1 MSNAL
6 KICLVY
12 FTFSFL
18 WIYFSDNLL
27 LYLNLSKETL
37 TFIQTIKGLAF
48 IVITTLLLY
57 ILIKNTLSKIEKIAE
72 EKEKIIN
79 TIASPIIIFNEEGEV
94 IKVNHA
100 VEKLTGYKLKELNHI
115 KKFEKLD
122 KGDNKNSL
130 LDTFSSLYKIN
141 TAIDNGEFNIKTKDN
156 TTLIWHF
163 KSAPYGIKDNK
174 RVIISNALD
183 VTQVR
188 SKEKL
193 LMQQSKMAAMGEV
206 LENIAHQWRQPLST
220 ISSASTGI
228 KLQHELGVLKD
239 EMFFESLDIIN
250 NSSQFLS
257 KTIDDFR
264 SFFKPDQEKQYFNFD
279 DVFEK
284 VKMIINSKFKT
295 EEIELIKTSDETEV
309 LNYSNALIQVLINI
323 FNNSKDAFI
332 ENNIDKR
339 VIFID
344 AYKEKDNLIIKIK
357 DNAGGISKDIID
369 KVFEPYFTTKHKTH
383 GTGIGLYM
391 CEEIVTKHMQGK
403 IEVQNEEF
411 TFEKNIYKG
420 TLFTIELALL

>member
-27 LYLNLSKETL
+27 LYLNLSNETL

-57 ILIKNTLSKIEKIAE
+57 ILIKSTFLKIEKIVD

-79 TIASPIIIFNEEGEV
+79 TIASPIIIFNEDGEI
-94 IKVNHA
+94 IKLNKA
-100 VEKLTGYKLKELNHI
+100 VCEITGYSFKEIDHI
-115 KKFEKLD
+115 KKWSKID
-122 KGDNKNSL
+122 QDNKNSIVNTL
-130 LDTFSSLYKIN
+130 SSLYNIN
-141 TAIDNGEFNIKTKDN
+141 ETVDNGEFNIKTKN
-156 TTLIWHF
+156 GKNLIWHF
-163 KSAPYGIKDNK
+163 KSAPYGIRENK

>member
-27 LYLNLSKETL
+27 LYLNLSNETL

-57 ILIKNTLSKIEKIAE
+57 ILIKSTFLKIEKIVD

-79 TIASPIIIFNEEGEV
+79 TIASPIIIFNEDGEI
-94 IKVNHA
+94 IKLNKA
-100 VEKLTGYKLKELNHI
+100 VCEITGYSFKEIDHI
-115 KKFEKLD
+115 KKWTKID
-122 KGDNKNSL
+122 QDNKNSIVSTL
-130 LDTFSSLYKIN
+130 SSLYNIN
-141 TAIDNGEFNIKTKDN
+141 ETVDNGEFNIKTKDGKN
-156 TTLIWHF
+156 LIWHF
-163 KSAPYGIKDNK
+163 KSAPYGIRENK

-284 VKMIINSKFKT
+284 VKMIINNKFKN

-411 TFEKNIYKG
+411 TFEGTKYKG

>member
-27 LYLNLSKETL
+27 LYLNLSNETL

-48 IVITTLLLY
+48 IIITTLLLY
-57 ILIKNTLSKIEKIAE
+57 ILIKSTLLKIEKIVE

-79 TIASPIIIFNEEGEV
+79 TIASPVIIFNEEGEV
-94 IKVNHA
+94 IRVNKA
-100 VEKLTGYKLKELNHI
+100 VKEITGYSFKEINHI
-115 KKFEKLD
+115 NKWSKID
-122 KGDNKNSL
+122 QDNKNSL
-130 LDTFSSLYKIN
+130 INTLTSLYDIKK
-141 TAIDNGEFNIKTKDN
+141 TLDNGEFNIKTKDGKN
-156 TTLIWHF
+156 LIWHF
-163 KSAPYGIKDNK
+163 KSAPYGIKNNK

-228 KLQHELGVLKD
+228 KLQKEIGVLND
-239 EMFFESLDIIN
+239 EMLIESLDIIN
-250 NSSQFLS
+250 HSSQFLS

-264 SFFKPDQEKQYFNFD
+264 SFFKPEQEKQYFNFD

-284 VKMIINSKFKT
+284 VKMIVNSKFKT
-295 EEIELIKTSDETEV
+295 EEIELIKTSDETEI

-332 ENNIDKR
+332 ENKIDKR
-339 VIFID
+339 FIFVD
-344 AYKEKDNLIIKIK
+344 AFKKDDNLIIKIK
-357 DNAGGISKDIID
+357 DNAGGISSDIID

-391 CEEIVTKHMQGK
+391 CEEIVTKHMLGK

-411 TFEKNIYKG
+411 TFEDTNYKG
-420 TLFTIELALL
+420 TLFTIELPLL

>member
-27 LYLNLSKETL
+27 LYLNLSNETL

-57 ILIKNTLSKIEKIAE
+57 ILIKSTFLKIEKIVD

-79 TIASPIIIFNEEGEV
+79 TIASPIIIFNEDGEI
-94 IKVNHA
+94 IKLNKA
-100 VEKLTGYKLKELNHI
+100 VCEITGYSFKEIDHI
-115 KKFEKLD
+115 KKWSKID
-122 KGDNKNSL
+122 QDNKNSIVSTL
-130 LDTFSSLYKIN
+130 SSLYNIN
-141 TAIDNGEFNIKTKDN
+141 ETVDNGEFNIKTKN
-156 TTLIWHF
+156 GKNLIWHF
-163 KSAPYGIKDNK
+163 KSAPYGIRENK

-239 EMFFESLDIIN
+239 EIFFESLDIIN

-284 VKMIINSKFKT
+284 VKMIIINKFKN

-344 AYKEKDNLIIKIK
+344 AYKEKDKLIIKIK

-411 TFEKNIYKG
+411 TFEDNSYKG

>member
-27 LYLNLSKETL
+27 LYLNLSNETL

-57 ILIKNTLSKIEKIAE
+57 ILIKSTFLKIEKIVD

-79 TIASPIIIFNEEGEV
+79 TIASPIIIFNEDGEI
-94 IKVNHA
+94 IKLNKA
-100 VEKLTGYKLKELNHI
+100 VCEITGYSFKEIDHI
-115 KKFEKLD
+115 KKWSKID
-122 KGDNKNSL
+122 QDNKNSIVSTL
-130 LDTFSSLYKIN
+130 SSLYNIN
-141 TAIDNGEFNIKTKDN
+141 ETVDNGEFNIKTKDGKN
-156 TTLIWHF
+156 LIWHF
-163 KSAPYGIKDNK
+163 KSAPYGIKENK

-284 VKMIINSKFKT
+284 VKMIIINKFKN

-391 CEEIVTKHMQGK
+391 CEEIVTKHMKGK

-411 TFEKNIYKG
+411 TFEGNSYKG

>member
-27 LYLNLSKETL
+27 LYLNLSNETL

-48 IVITTLLLY
+48 IIITTLLLY
-57 ILIKNTLSKIEKIAE
+57 ILIKSTLLKIEKIVE

-79 TIASPIIIFNEEGEV
+79 TIASPVIIFNEEGEV
-94 IKVNHA
+94 IRVNKA
-100 VEKLTGYKLKELNHI
+100 VKEITGYSFKEINHI
-115 KKFEKLD
+115 NKWSKID
-122 KGDNKNSL
+122 QDNKNSL
-130 LDTFSSLYKIN
+130 INTLTSLYDIKK
-141 TAIDNGEFNIKTKDN
+141 TIDNGEFNIKTKDGKN
-156 TTLIWHF
+156 LIWHF
-163 KSAPYGIKDNK
+163 KSAPYGIKNNK
-174 RVIISNALD
+174 RVVISNALD

-228 KLQHELGVLKD
+228 KLQKEIGVLND
-239 EMFFESLDIIN
+239 EMLIESLDIIN
-250 NSSQFLS
+250 HSSQFLS

-264 SFFKPDQEKQYFNFD
+264 SFFKPEQEKQYFNFD

-284 VKMIINSKFKT
+284 VKMIVNSKFKT
-295 EEIELIKTSDETEV
+295 EEIELIKTSDETEI

-332 ENNIDKR
+332 ENKIDKR
-339 VIFID
+339 FIFVD
-344 AYKEKDNLIIKIK
+344 AFKKDDNLIIKIK
-357 DNAGGISKDIID
+357 DNAGGISSDIID

-391 CEEIVTKHMQGK
+391 CEEIVTKHMLGK

-411 TFEKNIYKG
+411 TFEDTNYKG
-420 TLFTIELALL
+420 TLFTIELPLL

>member
-27 LYLNLSKETL
+27 LYLNLSNETL

-48 IVITTLLLY
+48 IIITTLLLY
-57 ILIKNTLSKIEKIAE
+57 ILIKSTLLKIEKIIE

-79 TIASPIIIFNEEGEV
+79 TIASPVIIFNEEGEV
-94 IKVNHA
+94 IRVNKA
-100 VEKLTGYKLKELNHI
+100 VKEITGYSFKEINHI
-115 KKFEKLD
+115 NKWSKID
-122 KGDNKNSL
+122 QDNKNSL
-130 LDTFSSLYKIN
+130 INTLTSLYDIKK
-141 TAIDNGEFNIKTKDN
+141 TIDNGEFNIKTKDGKN
-156 TTLIWHF
+156 LIWHF
-163 KSAPYGIKDNK
+163 KSAPYGIKNNK

-228 KLQHELGVLKD
+228 KLQKEIGVLND
-239 EMFFESLDIIN
+239 EMLIESLDIIN
-250 NSSQFLS
+250 HSSQFLS

-264 SFFKPDQEKQYFNFD
+264 SFFKPEQEKQYFNFD

-284 VKMIINSKFKT
+284 VKMIVNSKFKT
-295 EEIELIKTSDETEV
+295 EEIELIKTSDETEI

-332 ENNIDKR
+332 ENKIDKR
-339 VIFID
+339 FIFVD
-344 AYKEKDNLIIKIK
+344 ALKKDDNLIIKIK
-357 DNAGGISKDIID
+357 DNAGGISSDIID

-391 CEEIVTKHMQGK
+391 CEEIVTKHMLGK

-411 TFEKNIYKG
+411 TFEDTNYKG
-420 TLFTIELALL
+420 TLFTIELPLL

>member
-27 LYLNLSKETL
+27 LYLNLSNETL

-57 ILIKNTLSKIEKIAE
+57 ILIKSTFLKIEKIVD

-79 TIASPIIIFNEEGEV
+79 TIASPIIIFNEDGEI
-94 IKVNHA
+94 IKLNKA
-100 VEKLTGYKLKELNHI
+100 VCEITGYSFKEIDHI
-115 KKFEKLD
+115 KKWSKID
-122 KGDNKNSL
+122 QDNKNSIVSTL
-130 LDTFSSLYKIN
+130 SSLYNIN
-141 TAIDNGEFNIKTKDN
+141 ETVDNGEFNIKTKDGKN
-156 TTLIWHF
+156 LIWHF
-163 KSAPYGIKDNK
+163 KSAPYGIKENK

-284 VKMIINSKFKT
+284 VKMIIINKFKN

-369 KVFEPYFTTKHKTH
+369 KIFEPYFTTKHKTH

-411 TFEKNIYKG
+411 TFEGN
-420 TLFTIELALL
+420 